1 MRAQVVTSEVT
12 SGLRRNLLMTVALV
26 ITVMVSLLLVMMGLA
41 VRQQAQLTKKFWFNS
56 IEVSVVLC
64 NADSS
69 TPVCDGTTVT
79 QAQRTDIE
87 ATLLALPQVK
97 AVTYVSQEQAYERAM
112 VFFKG
117 QPILQ
122 SITPGVLPE
131 TYEVKL
137 KDPQQ
142 FAIVQGAISGHPGV
156 DTVDDQTDKLR
167 PFFNVLRWMQIGALG
182 VAIVMLGVATLLIVN
197 TIQLSAYN
205 RRRETGIKRLVGASN
220 LSIQLPFV
228 LEAVASTL
236 LGGLLAV
243 GWFSLVEKVF
253 FRDRLPSNVRISDWI
268 GWNTAIGIMSFTL
281 VLGIVLAAVASFL
294 SLQRYLR
301 V

>member
-41 VRQQAQLTKKFWFNS
+41 VREQAKLTKKFWFNS
-56 IEVSVVLC
+56 IEVSVFLC
-64 NADSS
+64 SADSTS
-69 TPVCDGTTVT
+69 SGCAGGTVT
-79 QAQRTDIE
+79 QDQRNDIE
-87 ATLLALPQVK
+87 TTLQNLPQVK
-97 AVTYVSQEQAYERAM
+97 AVTYVSQQQAYQRAQI
-112 VFFKG
+112 FFKG
-117 QPILQ
+117 DAILQ

-137 KDPQQ
+137 KDPRQ
-142 FAIVQGAISGHPGV
+142 FDVVAGAIGGHAGV
-156 DTVDDQTDKLR
+156 DNVEDEQEKLK
-167 PFFNVLRWMQIGALG
+167 PFFNVLRWMQIGALA

-228 LEAVASTL
+228 LEAVAATL
-236 LGGLLAV
+236 LGGLLAA
-243 GWFSLVEKVF
+243 GSFALVEKVF

-268 GWNTAIGIMSFTL
+268 GWSTALGIMGFT
-281 VLGIVLAAVASFL
+281 VALGVALAAVASFL